1 MPGDAVVSGE
11 KLLDLLVG
19 SLFSEERVKFVEI
32 SSGPSEIGAIV
43 GIQMER
49 AVPSGDK
56 SQ

>member
-56 SQ
+56 CQ